1 MVIDVAEEVQKMRDS
16 ELVFHHIH
24 LLYYKCYMT
33 NLNRG
38 ESYIESSDRI
48 SSINKKD
55 KKCFEYQVTVVLHSE
70 EIKNDLQRIAK
81 IKLFINAYNQK
92 GLSYRSE
99 KDGWKKFEKNNVT
112 NSLNVLYAKK
122 EKMYPAYVLK

>member
-16 ELVFHHIH
+16 EFVFHHFH
-24 LLYYKCYMT
+24 LLYYKCYIK

-81 IKLFINAYNQK
+81 ITLFINTYNQK